1 MRNKFASNH
10 VLFRDGVYYYV
21 RRVPYDL
28 VEHYTVKR
36 LCFSLKTKSSATACR
51 AAQSISQRL
60 EDYWLGLRLQNM
72 DIPAIEVVKSNI
84 GPDDD
89 SSPLLSEALALY
101 LRLKGVGKGDVFA
114 RTATR
119 NNGYVIEHLG
129 DRPICSYSSA
139 DAFLASFPSSS
150 SCCPFSFASPIFSFC
165 DRETTNASTRTSENA
180 IPREVIFN
188 NNIANIIIK

>member
-1 MRNKFASNH
+1 MKNKFTSNH
-10 VLFRDGVYYYV
+10 VLFSDGVYYYV

-60 EDYWLGLRLQNM
+60 EDYWLGLRLQKM

-84 GPDDD
+84 GLGYD

-101 LRLKGVGKGDVFA
+101 LRLKALAKVLCLPKQQ
-114 RTATR
+114 RATM
-119 NNGYVIEHLG
+119 
-129 DRPICSYSSA
+129 DM
-139 DAFLASFPSSS
+139 
-150 SCCPFSFASPIFSFC
+150 
-165 DRETTNASTRTSENA
+165 
-180 IPREVIFN
+180 
-188 NNIANIIIK
+188 

>member
-28 VEHYTVKR
+28 VEHYKVKR

-60 EDYWLGLRLQNM
+60 EDYWLGLRLQKM
-72 DIPAIEVVKSNI
+72 DIPAIEVFKSNI
-84 GPDDD
+84 GLDDD
-89 SSPLLSEALALY
+89 SSPVLSEALALY

-139 DAFLASFPSSS
+139 DAAGFRDWLISKQMSMKTVKRV
-150 SCCPFSFASPIFSFC
+150 FASV
-165 DRETTNASTRTSENA
+165 RA
-180 IPREVIFN
+180 VI
-188 NNIANIIIK
+188 NIAITEQGIECTMALQRPTSLKM

>member
-60 EDYWLGLRLQNM
+60 EDYWLGLRLQKM

-84 GPDDD
+84 GLDDD

-139 DAFLASFPSSS
+139 DAASFRDWLISS
-150 SCCPFSFASPIFSFC
+150 
-165 DRETTNASTRTSENA
+165 R
-180 IPREVIFN
+180 
-188 NNIANIIIK
+188 